1 MSRAPAVIILGLAA
15 GLLAHAG
22 WYFSHRPCRADNLAC
37 QLNWM
42 KSELNLTNAQFARI
56 KRIHEQSSP
65 RLLALAAQ
73 VARMREEYDAFE
85 RQRTTSGRIDF
96 IEFARFVEQRRTV
109 DRECLNS
116 TRQLVTDSADVMTAR
131 QRQRYLAML
140 GPVLKSQSSSAL
152 N

>member
-1 MSRAPAVIILGLAA
+1 MTRAPAVIFFGLAA
-15 GLLAHAG
+15 GLLAYAG
-22 WYFSHRPCRADNLAC
+22 WYLPHRPCQADNLGC
-37 QLNWM
+37 QLKWM
-42 KSELNLTNAQFARI
+42 KTELNLNNEQFARI

-73 VARMREEYDAFE
+73 VVRMREEYDAFE
-85 RQRTTSGRIDF
+85 RQRTTSGQIDF

-109 DRECLNS
+109 DRECLSS

-140 GPVLKSQSSSAL
+140 GPVLKSQGSSAL